1 MSIHHAEGLRTFVP
15 DRDNDLTR
23 RLDEGF
29 VISGQRFLVGKA
41 GFEPATSASRTQRPA
56 KLGHFPC
63 AQS

>member
-41 GFEPATSASRTQRPA
+41 GFEPATSASRTQ
-56 KLGHFPC
+56 
-63 AQS
+63 